1 MIQKASL
8 LEKGSEMTSEKPV
21 PQALKYA
28 NRPSRKQI
36 PRSVVAEKPALDAA
50 NQGTFNIWYY
60 KTPGDRPT
68 TSK

>member
-1 MIQKASL
+1 MIQKVSL
-8 LEKGSEMTSEKPV
+8 SEKGPEMSSETVV
-21 PQALKYA
+21 PQSLKYA

-36 PRSVVAEKPALDAA
+36 PRSVVAEKPTPDAA